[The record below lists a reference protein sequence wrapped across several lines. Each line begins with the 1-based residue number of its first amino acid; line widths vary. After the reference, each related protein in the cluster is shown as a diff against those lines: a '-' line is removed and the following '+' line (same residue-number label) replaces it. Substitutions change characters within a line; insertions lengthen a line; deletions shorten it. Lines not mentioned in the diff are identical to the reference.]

1 MREEFLRLIKEDRY
15 IEAAELFYFLVKNK
29 TSEKF
34 DEHLELID
42 IFLRKAL
49 PFLVNHEPVWLIK
62 NPEFTLKFLN
72 LTADAFERDYYP
84 SDMIYH
90 AMHLRCFLAIADA
103 LRKDVQG
110 VHREVLYAADSE
122 IGEPKEID
130 NWPLSHLEEFLKKNG
145 ITAAILNAFF
155 RAYFDYLKEIGRG
168 DIVERIGWII
178 EKGIFELQNE
188 ETRPGVV
195 RGLFIKEKEKTGVIK
210 NILVRIEEG
219 EETIE
224 YSHLEREEL
233 GESIRDAAD
242 VARKVAHNFLVQR
255 GYPEGLSNR
264 KVIWQIVRTNGK
276 AEDMSIFYDGASIC
290 LPLAT
295 AILSYYLS
303 QPVASD
309 IAITGAFNIHS
320 IEEGRILGVAGIQ
333 AKVEV
338 ALESGIKKI
347 FVPMVNKRDLDLAA
361 EKRAEELGAEIVPVQ
376 KLYDIYTNL
385 FYKPKPETL
394 GSIIRDVFK
403 GISTFLHIRK
413 LKAEIKPDYME
424 QEKHIW
430 LVSGIY
436 ALLYVLDGLGIYF
449 TYHKTSFLSSA
460 IMILAGAVIII
471 FGLIICFILPQV
483 ILEREKRSSWHIS
496 IGITF
501 FSMAIVYSIY
511 LPMIPFTTIDL
522 SKIFDWPPILGV
534 LKDFIILWMFAA
546 LFVTNIYNY
555 TVALNFLIKRRQ
567 FVTVR
572 NILKGQ
578 EESEAMLPTAV
589 IRLGWKE
596 GVLAAAIAAVFL
608 LIFEMIYYTALYEG
622 VKQNAFIVIFGITRD
637 AVFIIAAA
645 EVLIWYKGVLST
657 IRKKAGK
664 QIY

>member
-1 MREEFLRLIKEDRY
+1 MRENFLKLYKENKL
-15 IEAAELFYFLVKNK
+15 IEASEIFLSFIGKK
-29 TSEKF
+29 TF
-34 DEHLELID
+34 DELAEELECVD
-42 IFLRKAL
+42 VFLRKILPAL
-49 PFLVNHEPVWLIK
+49 IDKEPTWLIK
-62 NPEFTLKFLN
+62 NSDHAAKFLELALN
-72 LTADAFERDYYP
+72 AQKRDYLP
-84 SDMIYH
+84 SEMSRH
-90 AMHLRCFLAIADA
+90 ATQLRCFLAIADA
-103 LRKDVQG
+103 LKRDLLGVHKEVLFAADTEIEEKDVD
-110 VHREVLYAADSE
+110 EK
-122 IGEPKEID
+122 P
-130 NWPLSHLEEFLKKNG
+130 PSHLEGFLKKNG
-145 ITAAILNAFF
+145 ISAALLSTFF
-155 RAYFDYLKEIGRG
+155 TAYFNYLRQIGRG
-168 DIVERIGWII
+168 DIVERVAWII
-178 EKGIFELQNE
+178 EKGIFELEKE
-188 ETRPGVV
+188 ETRSGVV
-195 RGLFIKEKEKTGVIK
+195 RGLFVKDQDRSGVIK

-637 AVFIIAAA
+637 AVFIIAGA
-645 EVLIWYKGVLST
+645 EVLIWYKNVLSE
-657 IRKKAGK
+657 IRKRAAS
-664 QIY
+664 

>member
-1 MREEFLRLIKEDRY
+1 M
-15 IEAAELFYFLVKNK
+15 
-29 TSEKF
+29 S
-34 DEHLELID
+34 
-42 IFLRKAL
+42 
-49 PFLVNHEPVWLIK
+49 
-62 NPEFTLKFLN
+62 
-72 LTADAFERDYYP
+72 
-84 SDMIYH
+84 YH
-90 AMHLRCFLAIADA
+90 ATQLRCFLAIADA
-103 LRKDVQG
+103 LKRDVLG
-110 VHREVLYAADSE
+110 VHKEVLYAADTE
-122 IGEPKEID
+122 IEEKKEIE
-130 NWPLSHLEEFLKKNG
+130 NKPPSHLEEFLKKNG
-145 ITAAILNAFF
+145 ISAALLSTFF
-155 RAYFDYLKEIGRG
+155 TAYFNYLRQIGRG
-168 DIVERIGWII
+168 DIVERVAWII
-178 EKGIFELQNE
+178 EKGIFELEKE
-188 ETRPGVV
+188 ETRSGVV
-195 RGLFIKEKEKTGVIK
+195 RGLFVKEQDRSGVIK

-320 IEEGRILGVAGIQ
+320 VEEGRILGVAGIQ

-338 ALESGIKKI
+338 ALESGIRKI

-361 EKRAEELGAEIVPVQ
+361 EKKAEELGAEIVSVQ

-449 TYHKTSFLSSA
+449 TYHKTSFLSSM

-483 ILEREKRSSWHIS
+483 ILEREKRNSWHIS

-501 FSMAIVYSIY
+501 FSMAIVYFIY
-511 LPMIPFTTIDL
+511 LPMIPFAT
-522 SKIFDWPPILGV
+522 
-534 LKDFIILWMFAA
+534 
-546 LFVTNIYNY
+546 
-555 TVALNFLIKRRQ
+555 Q
-567 FVTVR
+567 
-572 NILKGQ
+572 
-578 EESEAMLPTAV
+578 
-589 IRLGWKE
+589 
-596 GVLAAAIAAVFL
+596 
-608 LIFEMIYYTALYEG
+608 
-622 VKQNAFIVIFGITRD
+622 
-637 AVFIIAAA
+637 
-645 EVLIWYKGVLST
+645 
-657 IRKKAGK
+657 
-664 QIY
+664 